1 LNQREKLNRLLQMTT
16 VAERI
21 LSDFDS
27 LDAGEKLL
35 VRAHVVAVTQAEP
48 SQTDSGRTIA
58 RLRGSGKG
66 EHLLEKLLK
75 DRAEE
80 RARGWGIS

>member
-1 LNQREKLNRLLQMTT
+1 MTA

-21 LSDFDS
+21 LSEFDS
-27 LDAGEKLL
+27 LDSQEKLL
-35 VRAHVVAVTQAEP
+35 VRAHVVAVTHGEQRDA
-48 SQTDSGRTIA
+48 IA

-66 EHLLEKLLK
+66 ERLMEKLLK

-80 RARGWGIS
+80 RARG

>member
-1 LNQREKLNRLLQMTT
+1 MTAM
-16 VAERI
+16 AERI

-27 LDAGEKLL
+27 LDPREKLL
-35 VRAHVVAVTQAEP
+35 VRAHVVAVTQTE
-48 SQTDSGRTIA
+48 QHKTIT

-66 EHLLEKLLK
+66 EHLLEKLLQ

-80 RARGWGIS
+80 RARG

>member
-1 LNQREKLNRLLQMTT
+1 MTT

-27 LDAGEKLL
+27 LDDGEKLL
-35 VRAHVVAVTQAEP
+35 VRAHVVAVTQTE
-48 SQTDSGRTIA
+48 QRRTIA

-80 RARGWGIS
+80 RARG

>member
-1 LNQREKLNRLLQMTT
+1 MTAM
-16 VAERI
+16 AERI
-21 LSDFDS
+21 LAEFNS
-27 LDAGEKLL
+27 LDPQEQLL
-35 VRAHVVAVTQAEP
+35 VRDRVLSVTQERQREALE
-48 SQTDSGRTIA
+48 

-80 RARGWGIS
+80 RARG